1 MSRTRTIALT
11 VGSLAAGAMLATG
24 VTGLA
29 LADDST
35 GTPSSR
41 ASTPAAPGQN
51 GPDGQGMRGDRG
63 GDHGMRG
70 GRGGDMGGDHGMRGG
85 PRGEALHG
93 ELVVKA
99 ADGTISTV
107 RQIQGTVT
115 EVNASSITVK
125 AEDGYTAT
133 FAVTADT
140 EVHVGLPD
148 RSADPAT
155 DTDAITDVK
164 VGDVARVHG
173 TVSGTTAT
181 AEHVMALTADEA
193 AQLEQMRQQHA
204 AGSGRAD
211 DGASDGAADGASG
224 TASSSTQAS

>member
-1 MSRTRTIALT
+1 MSRTRTITLT

-24 VTGLA
+24 VTGMA

-35 GTPSSR
+35 SSPSSS
-41 ASTPAAPGQN
+41 ASAPGAPGSGVPGQ
-51 GPDGQGMRGDRG
+51 DGRGDRG
-63 GDHGMRG
+63 MRG
-70 GRGGDMGGDHGMRGG
+70 GPGMGDHGMRGG
-85 PRGEALHG
+85 PGMGDRGMRGGPGGEALHG

-107 RQIQGTVT
+107 RQIRGTVT
-115 EVNASSITVK
+115 AVSASSITVT

-133 FAVTADT
+133 FAVTSDT

-155 DTDAITDVK
+155 DTDAITDVA

-173 TVSGTTAT
+173 TVSGSAAT
-181 AEHVMALTADEA
+181 AAHVMALTADEA
-193 AQLEQMRQQHA
+193 AQLEQLRQQHA
-204 AGSGRAD
+204 QDRAAAQGTTPGSATGSG
-211 DGASDGAADGASG
+211 
-224 TASSSTQAS
+224 STQAG